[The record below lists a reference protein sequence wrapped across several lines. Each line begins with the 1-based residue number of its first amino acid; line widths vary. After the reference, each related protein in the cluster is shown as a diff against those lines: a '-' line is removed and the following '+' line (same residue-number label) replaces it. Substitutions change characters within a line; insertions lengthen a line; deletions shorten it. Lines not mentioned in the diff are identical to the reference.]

1 MFLATPPNID
11 YTDFQR
17 QLTILPNY
25 QIEANIAPGSI
36 SGNLDSEM
44 LFLREIKS
52 LDEGVKLK
60 KTINLTIEFSQDGFS
75 GYYKPLSLYAF
86 SDTVSEIEKEIKD
99 EILDLWD
106 WLKETDES
114 GLGKEPLEWKSH
126 LNEIILA

>member
-75 GYYKPLSLYAF
+75 GYYK
-86 SDTVSEIEKEIKD
+86 
-99 EILDLWD
+99 
-106 WLKETDES
+106 
-114 GLGKEPLEWKSH
+114 
-126 LNEIILA
+126 